1 MPKEFNITG
10 SCYPEEH
17 YMINLD
23 TRLSKIKEQLVDTG
37 KYFSI
42 NKGRQYGK
50 TTTLQALGKFLSK
63 DYIVISM
70 DFQFLDFED
79 YQSINSFVKAFSR
92 ELWKLKSNRTSM
104 SEDVQKDIKS
114 MKRATEKN
122 KYSLSDLFSVLSE
135 WCDEAEK
142 PIVLIIDEVDNAS
155 DNLVF
160 LNFLSQLRGYYL
172 NRKIQPTFQSVIL
185 AGVHDIRNLKLK
197 IRPEEE
203 HQPNSPWNIA
213 ADFDIQ
219 MNFSTEDI
227 AKMLEEYE
235 SDYHTG
241 MDIPAM
247 AQMIYDDTAGYPVLV
262 SSFCRL
268 MDMNLPGT
276 ENFPTKASAWTKEGF
291 LKAEKILLTKKMPLF
306 DSLIDKV
313 KQNKKLRSLLYQ
325 ILFSGTAIP
334 YNADNDAID
343 VAAMYGFITNKNG
356 QIAIFNRIFE
366 TRIYEWFLFE
376 ELTNGN
382 TFSGGDKNQFVENGK
397 LNMERVLEKFVI
409 DFDFVYGSRDD
420 KFKEE
425 VGRRLFLLYL
435 KPIIN
440 GTGHYYI
447 EPRTR
452 DERRMDVVVNYGAE
466 EHIIELKIWHGEEY
480 NSKGEKQ
487 LSDYLDYHHQK
498 KGYLLTFSFNQ
509 NKKTGIKH
517 VQYQDKDLVE
527 ATV

>member
-1 MPKEFNITG
+1 
-10 SCYPEEH
+10 
-17 YMINLD
+17 
-23 TRLSKIKEQLVDTG
+23 
-37 KYFSI
+37 
-42 NKGRQYGK
+42 
-50 TTTLQALGKFLSK
+50 
-63 DYIVISM
+63 
-70 DFQFLDFED
+70 
-79 YQSINSFVKAFSR
+79 
-92 ELWKLKSNRTSM
+92 
-104 SEDVQKDIKS
+104 
-114 MKRATEKN
+114 
-122 KYSLSDLFSVLSE
+122 
-135 WCDEAEK
+135 
-142 PIVLIIDEVDNAS
+142 
-155 DNLVF
+155 
-160 LNFLSQLRGYYL
+160 
-172 NRKIQPTFQSVIL
+172 
-185 AGVHDIRNLKLK
+185 
-197 IRPEEE
+197 
-203 HQPNSPWNIA
+203 
-213 ADFDIQ
+213 
-219 MNFSTEDI
+219 
-227 AKMLEEYE
+227 
-235 SDYHTG
+235 
-241 MDIPAM
+241 
-247 AQMIYDDTAGYPVLV
+247 
-262 SSFCRL
+262 
-268 MDMNLPGT
+268 
-276 ENFPTKASAWTKEGF
+276 
-291 LKAEKILLTKKMPLF
+291 
-306 DSLIDKV
+306 
-313 KQNKKLRSLLYQ
+313 
-325 ILFSGTAIP
+325 
-334 YNADNDAID
+334 
-343 VAAMYGFITNKNG
+343 MYGFITNKNG